1 MNVKKI
7 AAALLTASLGLGLTA
22 SVHAQAYPS
31 KPITLVVPTGP
42 GGGFDLVARRLE
54 KVLAKNLGQSVVV
67 MNRPGS
73 GSLVGTMAVVNS
85 APDGYT
91 LMMGGLSN
99 IIFNGSMYK
108 KRPYDPMA
116 DFTAIGVVAQTPY
129 VMIARHDLTQGD
141 ITSVTRFALANPG
154 KLNIGNAG
162 AGTGQQV
169 LGAAYVKETGAKL
182 LTVPYQSAQAVYTDL
197 LGGRVDLLVDTLP
210 SARRFIE
217 SKQVN
222 ALFTTG
228 NKRDPL
234 FPNLP
239 TSRESGLPGTEMT
252 SWFGLFA
259 LSKTPPDVLAKLH
272 KALELS
278 LKDEELRSQLQAG
291 GFQPMPYVPAAT
303 TRKFVEAEY
312 KKWTQV
318 IQSAGITLD

>member
-7 AAALLTASLGLGLTA
+7 AAALMTASLGLGLTA

-129 VMIARHDLTQGD
+129 VMIARRDLTQGD

-182 LTVPYQSAQAVYTDL
+182 LSVPYQSAQAVYTDL

-239 TSRESGLPGTEMT
+239 TARESGLPGSEMT

-259 LSKTPPDVLAKLH
+259 PSKTPPDVLVKLH

>member
-7 AAALLTASLGLGLTA
+7 AAALMTASLGLGLTA

-129 VMIARHDLTQGD
+129 VMIARRDLTQGD

-239 TSRESGLPGTEMT
+239 TARESGLPGAEMT

-278 LKDEELRSQLQAG
+278 LKDEELRSQLQSG

>member
-1 MNVKKI
+1 MKKI
-7 AAALLTASLGLGLTA
+7 ITTVFVACIGLSLAYG
-22 SVHAQAYPS
+22 VHAQTYPS

-67 MNRPGS
+67 INRPGS
-73 GSLVGTMAVVNS
+73 GSLIGTMAVVNA

-108 KRPYDPMA
+108 KRPYNPLA
-116 DFTAIGVVAQTPY
+116 DFTAIGIVAQTPY
-129 VMIARHDLTQGD
+129 VMLARRDLTQGD

-169 LGAAYVKETGAKL
+169 LGVAYVKETGAKL
-182 LTVPYQSAQAVYTDL
+182 LSVPYQSAQAVYTDL

-239 TSRESGLPGTEMT
+239 TARESGLPGSEMT

-259 LSKTPPDVLAKLH
+259 PSKTPPDVLVKLH

-278 LKDEELRSQLQAG
+278 LKDEELRSQLEAG
-291 GFQPMPYVPAAT
+291 GFQPVAYVSAAA

-318 IQSAGITLD
+318 IRDAGITLD

>member
-1 MNVKKI
+1 MKKI
-7 AAALLTASLGLGLTA
+7 ITTVFVACIGLSLAYG
-22 SVHAQAYPS
+22 VHAQTYPS

-67 MNRPGS
+67 INRPGS
-73 GSLVGTMAVVNS
+73 GSLIGTMAVVNA

-108 KRPYDPMA
+108 KRPYNPLA
-116 DFTAIGVVAQTPY
+116 DFTAIGIVAQTPY
-129 VMIARHDLTQGD
+129 VMLARRDLTQGD

-182 LTVPYQSAQAVYTDL
+182 LSVPYQSAQAVYTDL

-239 TSRESGLPGTEMT
+239 TARESGLPGSEMT

-259 LSKTPPDVLAKLH
+259 LSKTPPDVLVKLH

-278 LKDEELRSQLQAG
+278 LKDEELRSQLEAG
-291 GFQPMPYVPAAT
+291 GFQPVAYVSAAA

-318 IQSAGITLD
+318 IRDAGITLD

>member
-1 MNVKKI
+1 MNIKKI
-7 AAALLTASLGLGLTA
+7 AAAIVTASLGLGLA
-22 SVHAQAYPS
+22 SAAHAQAYPS

-67 MNRPGS
+67 INRPGS
-73 GSLVGTMAVVNS
+73 GSLVGTMAVINS

-129 VMIARHDLTQGD
+129 VMLARRDLTQGD

-169 LGAAYVKETGAKL
+169 LGAAYVKETGVKL
-182 LTVPYQSAQAVYTDL
+182 VSVPYQSAQAVYTDL

-228 NKRDPL
+228 TKRDPL

-239 TSRESGLPGTEMT
+239 TARESGLSGSEMT

-259 LSKTPPDVLAKLH
+259 LSKTPPEVLAKLH

-278 LKDEELRSQLQAG
+278 LKDEELRTQLQAG
-291 GFQPMPYVPAAT
+291 GFQPAAYVPAAT

>member
-1 MNVKKI
+1 MKKI
-7 AAALLTASLGLGLTA
+7 VSIVLVAYMSLSPAFGA
-22 SVHAQAYPS
+22 HAQTYPS

-54 KVLAKNLGQSVVV
+54 KVLAKNLGQSVFV

-73 GSLVGTMAVVNS
+73 GTLVGTMSVINA

-108 KRPYDPMA
+108 KRPYDPLA

-129 VMIARHDLTQGD
+129 VMMARRDLTQGD
-141 ITSVTRFALANPG
+141 ITSVTRFAIANPG

-169 LGAAYVKETGAKL
+169 LGAAYVKETGVKL
-182 LTVPYQSAQAVYTDL
+182 LSVPYQSAQAVYTDL
-197 LGGRVDLLVDTLP
+197 LGGRVDLLIDTLP

-228 NKRDPL
+228 TSRDPL
-234 FPNLP
+234 FPSLP
-239 TSRESGLPGTEMT
+239 TARESGLPGSEMT

-259 LSKTPPDVLAKLH
+259 LSKTPPEVLVKLH

-278 LKDEELRSQLQAG
+278 LKDEELRSQLLAG
-291 GFQPMPYVPAAT
+291 GFQPVAYVPPAN
-303 TRKFVEAEY
+303 TRKFVVTEY

>member
-1 MNVKKI
+1 MKKI
-7 AAALLTASLGLGLTA
+7 ITTVFVACIGLSLAFG
-22 SVHAQAYPS
+22 VHAQTYPS

-67 MNRPGS
+67 INRPGS
-73 GSLVGTMAVVNS
+73 GSLIGTMAVVNA

-108 KRPYDPMA
+108 KRPYDPLA
-116 DFTAIGVVAQTPY
+116 DFTAIGIVAQTPY
-129 VMIARHDLTQGD
+129 VMLARRDLTQGD

-182 LTVPYQSAQAVYTDL
+182 LSVPYQSAQAVYTDL
-197 LGGRVDLLVDTLP
+197 LGGRVDLLIDTLP

-239 TSRESGLPGTEMT
+239 TARESGLPGSEMT

-259 LSKTPPDVLAKLH
+259 LSKTPPDVLVKLH

-278 LKDEELRSQLQAG
+278 LKDEELRSQLEAG
-291 GFQPMPYVPAAT
+291 GFQPVAHVSAAA

-318 IQSAGITLD
+318 IRDAGITLD

>member
-1 MNVKKI
+1 MKKI
-7 AAALLTASLGLGLTA
+7 ITTVFVACIGLSLAYG
-22 SVHAQAYPS
+22 VHAQTYPS

-67 MNRPGS
+67 INRPGS
-73 GSLVGTMAVVNS
+73 GSLIGTMAVVNA

-108 KRPYDPMA
+108 KRPYDPLA
-116 DFTAIGVVAQTPY
+116 DFTAIGIVAQTPY
-129 VMIARHDLTQGD
+129 VMLARRDLTQGD

-182 LTVPYQSAQAVYTDL
+182 LSVPYQSAQAVYTDL

-239 TSRESGLPGTEMT
+239 TARESGLPGSEMT

-259 LSKTPPDVLAKLH
+259 LSKTPPDVLVKLH

-278 LKDEELRSQLQAG
+278 LKDEELRSQLEAG
-291 GFQPMPYVPAAT
+291 GFQPVAYVSAAA

-318 IQSAGITLD
+318 IRDAGITLD

>member
-1 MNVKKI
+1 MKKI
-7 AAALLTASLGLGLTA
+7 ITTVFVACIGLSLAFG
-22 SVHAQAYPS
+22 VHAQTYPS

-67 MNRPGS
+67 INRPGS
-73 GSLVGTMAVVNS
+73 GSLIGTMAVVNA

-108 KRPYDPMA
+108 KRPYDPLA
-116 DFTAIGVVAQTPY
+116 DFTAIGIVAQTPY
-129 VMIARHDLTQGD
+129 VMLARRDLTQGD

-182 LTVPYQSAQAVYTDL
+182 LSVPYQSAQAVYTDL
-197 LGGRVDLLVDTLP
+197 LGGRVDLLIDTLP

-239 TSRESGLPGTEMT
+239 TARESGLPGSEMT

-259 LSKTPPDVLAKLH
+259 LSKTPPDVLVKLH

-278 LKDEELRSQLQAG
+278 LKDEELRSQLEAG
-291 GFQPMPYVPAAT
+291 GFQPVAYVSAAA

-318 IQSAGITLD
+318 IRDAGITLD

>member
-182 LTVPYQSAQAVYTDL
+182 LSVPYQSAQAVYTDL

>member
-7 AAALLTASLGLGLTA
+7 AAALMTASLGLGLTA

-129 VMIARHDLTQGD
+129 VMIARRDLTQGD

-239 TSRESGLPGTEMT
+239 TARESGLPGTEMT

-278 LKDEELRSQLQAG
+278 LKDEELRSQLQSG

>member
-108 KRPYDPMA
+108 KRPYDPLA

-129 VMIARHDLTQGD
+129 VMIARRDLTQGD

-239 TSRESGLPGTEMT
+239 TARESGLPGAEMT